1 MMEEPEYQ
9 WARKPSNDIPGVP
22 TEDVPLERVGSLN
35 SIPRD
40 KSPFHQEDPNESRID
55 QSTTRTELV
64 LHRSLKSVPVVAI
77 TLFF

>member
-1 MMEEPEYQ
+1 PEYQ

-40 KSPFHQEDPNESRID
+40 KSPFHQEDPNDSNNWRREPNNRI
-55 QSTTRTELV
+55 
-64 LHRSLKSVPVVAI
+64 PGVVDENNPLSPGLI
-77 TLFF
+77 SPRLGLN